1 MSVKEREHEEMLR
14 RERLRKQYIRMWKRR
29 MLGVLQ
35 ALCGL
40 ALVLLPMCFLR
51 SSKSVSEA
59 AAPLAVS
66 LPPAPSSLP
75 YEEIVWQ
82 SVGRSCAAPPRGH
95 R

>member
-1 MSVKEREHEEMLR
+1 MSVKEREREELLR
-14 RERLRKQYIRMWKRR
+14 REWLRKQYIRMWKRR
-29 MLGVLQ
+29 LVGALQ

-40 ALVLLPMCFLR
+40 ALVLLPMMLLR
-51 SSKSVSEA
+51 SSGSASEA

-66 LPPAPSSLP
+66 LPPAPTLQ